1 MATGRG
7 NTSDTRRIIRAATKH
22 RAMLATT
29 RDALKPGAALVDV
42 IAHRI
47 AVSAFVAEM
56 DKLSPLEA
64 RYMLHYASQDE
75 ARRAA
80 MWAGLHDRLANTA
93 REARK
98 DGGLWIE
105 AALSGPH

>member
-1 MATGRG
+1 MTGRG

-22 RAMLATT
+22 RAMVATT
-29 RDALKPGAALVDV
+29 RDALKPGASLADV
-42 IAHRI
+42 VAHRI
-47 AVSAFVAEM
+47 AVEAFVVEM
-56 DKLSPLEA
+56 DRLTPLEA
-64 RYMLHYASQDE
+64 RYMLHYAAQDA

-80 MWAGLHDRLANTA
+80 MWHGLHDRLHNSA